1 MKVRKAVCGEIITLY
16 RAEYTALR
24 ETITRQ
30 KLEIE
35 ALEFRIK
42 TLTYGTFRK

>member
-1 MKVRKAVCGEIITLY
+1 MKVKKTGGAEIIMLY

-42 TLTYGTFRK
+42 SLMGNTIRR